1 MFLTST
7 VSQFTR
13 KTVTVTPFQQSWC
26 VSKADAPLPP
36 HPKTAG
42 SHGDFD
48 DIDLETIKN
57 DTINLLTLKA
67 MIDHC
72 AILLDDI
79 DLEVDPTI
87 IEAGDLDLMP
97 ELLGDLKS
105 TLGTIVQIAARMFL
119 SPQN

>member
-1 MFLTST
+1 M
-7 VSQFTR
+7 
-13 KTVTVTPFQQSWC
+13 
-26 VSKADAPLPP
+26 
-36 HPKTAG
+36 
-42 SHGDFD
+42 HGISPEIIEK
-48 DIDLETIKN
+48 DILH
-57 DTINLLTLKA
+57 LLTLKT

-119 SPQN
+119 TSPQN